1 MNSLQE
7 KINQDLKKAFVGKE
21 ELTVSVL
28 RMLNS
33 AIHNKEIEKRTKLS
47 KTPSF
52 AKASEDKEKLEK
64 LKQES
69 RLAEEEVLDVVSSE
83 AKKRKDS
90 IEEFKKG
97 GRQDLADK
105 ETKELEILKKYLPEQ
120 MGEEQIREKV
130 KKVIAEVGAAGPKDT
145 GKVMSALMPKLKG
158 KAEGGIVSKI
168 VGELLKG
175 E

>member
-47 KTPSF
+47 KQ
-52 AKASEDKEKLEK
+52 EKDIEK
-64 LKQES
+64 LKES
-69 RLAEEEVLDVVSSE
+69 SQLTEEEVVEVISSE
-83 AKKRKDS
+83 AKRRKDAI
-90 IEEFKKG
+90 IEFAKG

-105 ETKELEILKKYLPEQ
+105 ETKELAILKKYLPEQ
-120 MGEEQIREKV
+120 MSEEQIREIVQKA
-130 KKVIAEVGAAGPKDT
+130 IAETGAAGPKDT

-168 VGELLKG
+168 VNELLHS
-175 E
+175 

>member
-7 KINQDLKKAFVGKE
+7 KINQDLKKAFMGKE

-33 AIHNKEIEKRTKLS
+33 AIHNKEIEKRTKCSKTEKDIKKLEELS
-47 KTPSF
+47 KLT
-52 AKASEDKEKLEK
+52 
-64 LKQES
+64 
-69 RLAEEEVLDVVSSE
+69 EEEVLEVVSSE
-83 AKKRKDS
+83 AKKRRDS
-90 IEEFKKG
+90 IVEFEKG

-120 MGEEQIREKV
+120 MGEEQIREEV
-130 KKVIAEVGAAGPKDT
+130 KKVIEEMNTAGPKDM

-168 VGELLKG
+168 VNELLHP
-175 E
+175 

>member
-1 MNSLQE
+1 MALQE
-7 KINQDLKKAFVGKE
+7 KINE
-21 ELTVSVL
+21 ELKRALIEKDELIVSVL

-47 KTPSF
+47 KTE
-52 AKASEDKEKLEK
+52 KDIKKLEK
-64 LKQES
+64 LSK
-69 RLAEEEVLDVVSSE
+69 LTEEEILEVASSE

-90 IEEFKKG
+90 IVEFKKG
-97 GRQDLADK
+97 NRNDLVEK
-105 ETKELEILKKYLPEQ
+105 EEKELEILKKYLPEQ
-120 MGEEQIREKV
+120 MSEEQIKEEV
-130 KKVIAEVGAAGPKDT
+130 KTVIKEVGAMGPRDT
-145 GKVMSALMPKLKG
+145 GRVMAVLMPKLKG